1 MRRIIIPT
9 LLLFFAFTGNAQ
21 AFIFTDVVAKIQ
33 RIAMMEQ
40 FGRQIE
46 QMDKYQA
53 EFDKY
58 HAQFNSYYVTFQRIY
73 RHLSSAAWRDFTPSD
88 WARLKDHVITI
99 WKTFDQAAYE
109 AQVFSLTTNPLYQR
123 SPEFKEYADQ
133 LIRLSDD
140 LVTQLKKEEAHL
152 IELQTQDANHAVVL
166 ERFKSR
172 NAGLVLGEDT
182 PGNEIALSQQI
193 ALMNSI
199 LIEIA
204 TIQAEQKVVQQRL
217 LTQQKEARN
226 LIMKMKQLEI
236 EGQRGNIH
244 NIEQLRELTQPR

>member
-1 MRRIIIPT
+1 MM
-9 LLLFFAFTGNAQ
+9 AQ
-21 AFIFTDVVAKIQ
+21 VAEQIQKIDEY
-33 RIAMMEQ
+33 R
-40 FGRQIE
+40 
-46 QMDKYQA
+46 K

-58 HAQFNSYYVTFQRIY
+58 KVEFDKYFINFQRIY
-73 RHLSSAAWRDFTPSD
+73 RRLSSADWQDFTPSE
-88 WARLKDHVITI
+88 WIRLKDHVIAI
-99 WKTFDQAAYE
+99 WKTFDQAAYD
-109 AQVFSLTTNPLYQR
+109 AQVLSLRINPFYER
-123 SPEFKEYADQ
+123 SPEFRAYADE
-133 LIRLSDD
+133 LIRLSEG
-140 LVTQLKKEEAHL
+140 LVAQLKQEEAHL
-152 IELQTQDANHAVVL
+152 LELQSQDANHAEVL

-217 LTQQKEARN
+217 LTDQKEARN

-236 EGQRGNIH
+236 DAQRGNVR
-244 NIEQLRELTQPR
+244 NIDQLSEMTRTR